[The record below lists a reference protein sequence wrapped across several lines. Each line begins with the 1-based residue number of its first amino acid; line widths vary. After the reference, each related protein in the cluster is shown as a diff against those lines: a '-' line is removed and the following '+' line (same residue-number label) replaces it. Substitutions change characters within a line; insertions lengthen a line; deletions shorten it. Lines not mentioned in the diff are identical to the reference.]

1 MPDDLRLVRMNHEA
15 KTIIICVKMPTAET
29 QQKLKDELEKNYPD
43 YTVIQRK
50 DD

>member
-1 MPDDLRLVRMNHEA
+1 MPEERLVKINHDA
-15 KTIIICVKMPTAET
+15 KTIQIHVKMPTAET

-43 YTVIQRK
+43 YTVFQRK